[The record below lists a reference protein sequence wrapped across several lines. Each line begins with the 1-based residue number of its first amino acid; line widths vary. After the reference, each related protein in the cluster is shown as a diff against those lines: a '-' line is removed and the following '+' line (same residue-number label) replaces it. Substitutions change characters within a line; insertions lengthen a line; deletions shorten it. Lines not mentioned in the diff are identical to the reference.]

1 MLTVPSAEMLRV
13 EIECRREEEDI
24 DMDMDLETASQK
36 SMAKVVNRLWNQ
48 DQLEQLE
55 QWGVLD
61 KGDSKLSRADL
72 AHKISVLHGLERKAS
87 VLMGGQH
94 PVLPAHMEME
104 EIKEEL
110 RSRRIHTR
118 GDRAVCEP
126 VCTRS
131 THMYLPHFLP
141 PHVFGPVLVF
151 FLSPSPRPPRP
162 SLIDSGVHAMFGTC
176 K

>member
-118 GDRAVCEP
+118 GDRAVSEP
-126 VCTRS
+126 VYTHS
-131 THMYLPHFLP
+131 THIHLPHFLALRTR
-141 PHVFGPVLVF
+141 VSGALRVS
-151 FLSPSPRPPRP
+151 FLSPSPPPPPP
-162 SLIDSGVHAMFGTC
+162 SFTDSGVHVMF
-176 K
+176 

>member
-72 AHKISVLHGLERKAS
+72 AHKISVLDGLERKAS

-118 GDRAVCEP
+118 GDRAVSEP

-131 THMYLPHFLP
+131 THIHLPHFLALRTR
-141 PHVFGPVLVF
+141 VSGALRVF
-151 FLSPSPRPPRP
+151 FLSPSPPSPPP
-162 SLIDSGVHAMFGTC
+162 SFTDSGVHAMF
-176 K
+176 

>member
-1 MLTVPSAEMLRV
+1 
-13 EIECRREEEDI
+13 
-24 DMDMDLETASQK
+24 MDMDLETASQK

-72 AHKISVLHGLERKAS
+72 AHKISVLDGLERKAS

>member
-1 MLTVPSAEMLRV
+1 
-13 EIECRREEEDI
+13 
-24 DMDMDLETASQK
+24 MDMDLETASQK

-118 GDRAVCEP
+118 GDRAVSEP

-131 THMYLPHFLP
+131 THIHLPHFLALRTPFPAHSVSPFSLP
-141 PHVFGPVLVF
+141 PL
-151 FLSPSPRPPRP
+151 LPRPPHSQTP
-162 SLIDSGVHAMFGTC
+162 VSM
-176 K
+176 

>member
-1 MLTVPSAEMLRV
+1 M
-13 EIECRREEEDI
+13 

-118 GDRAVCEP
+118 GDRAVSEP

-131 THMYLPHFLP
+131 TASVSHTSSPCAHAFPAHSMPSFSP
-141 PHVFGPVLVF
+141 P
-151 FLSPSPRPPRP
+151 PPPP
-162 SLIDSGVHAMFGTC
+162 SLLPFTDSGVHVMF
-176 K
+176 